1 MKKIKKALGIALFFG
16 IGIACVFALSLRA
29 RQIDNNSTYNDRAYY
44 EYEISHQN

>member
-29 RQIDNNSTYNDRAYY
+29 KQIDNNSTYNNHSYY
-44 EYEISHQN
+44 DYEISNK